1 MAKYYIVDT
10 YTRISLKSSTPK
22 FEANALST
30 RRNAHAHWYG
40 KAHQILLIIAASIKK
55 AHASVHACALARV
68 FTARTHQECVH
79 THAHTCMHTCAYI
92 LCVYEQWRLWP
103 VCARVHTC
111 MGLLYGRCM
120 GLLYG
125 RCTVCTHAH
134 TGQSLHCSYTQRV
147 CAHTC
152 AHLHA
157 HMCIH
162 SLCVWA
168 VKTLASVRTCAHL
181 HGPSLWTLHGPSLWT
196 LRGMDAC
203 AHWSESSL
211 LVHTKNVC
219 TFVHASM
226 QTCSHILCVYEQWK
240 LWPVLA
246 HVHTMTR
253 VFTARTHKECVHTH
267 AHTCIHTCAY
277 IHCVCEQLRLWPMC
291 ARVHTCMGL
300 LYGRCMGLLYGCCAV
315 CTHAHTGQSLHCSYT
330 QRMCAHLCMQ
340 VCKHVHTFFVC
351 MSSEDSGQCAHMY
364 TYWPESSLLLHT
376 KNVCTHMRTLACT
389 HVHTFFVCI
398 SSEDSD
404 QCAHVC
410 TLAWVFFMDAAW
422 AFFMD
427 AAWYARMRTLARV
440 FTARTHK
447 ERVHICACKCAQ
459 MITHSLCVRAVKTLA
474 SVRTCAHTGQS
485 LHCSYTFVCTSSE
498 DFGQCAHMCTH
509 WPESSLLVHTKNGS
523 RWTLMTQLR
532 HLAPLA
538 SCPCIYV
545 EQIHA

>member
-68 FTARTHQECVH
+68 FTARTHKECVH

-111 MGLLYGRCM
+111 MGLLMDAAWAFFMDAARNARMRTLARVFTARTHKECVHICACKYANM
-120 GLLYG
+120 
-125 RCTVCTHAH
+125 CTHSLCVWAVKTLASASTCAH
-134 TGQSLHCSYTQRV
+134 TDQSLHCSYTQRM

-157 HMCIH
+157 YKCIH

-181 HGPSLWTLHGPSLWT
+181 HGPSLWTLHVPSLWT
-196 LRGMDAC
+196 LRGMHAC
-203 AHWSESSL
+203 AHWPESSL

-226 QTCSHILCVYEQWK
+226 QKCAHILCVYEQW
-240 LWPVLA
+240 
-246 HVHTMTR
+246 R
-253 VFTARTHKECVHTH
+253 VQ
-267 AHTCIHTCAY
+267 
-277 IHCVCEQLRLWPMC
+277 CEYM
-291 ARVHTCMGL
+291 
-300 LYGRCMGLLYGCCAV
+300 
-315 CTHAHTGQSLHCSYT
+315 CTH
-330 QRMCAHLCMQ
+330 
-340 VCKHVHTFFVC
+340 
-351 MSSEDSGQCAHMY
+351 
-364 TYWPESSLLLHT
+364 WPESSLLVHT

-389 HVHTFFVCI
+389 HVHTFFVCM
-398 SSEDSD
+398 SSEDSG

-410 TLAWVFFMDAAW
+410 TLAW

-427 AAWYARMRTLARV
+427 AALAFFMDAARYARMRTLARV
-440 FTARTHK
+440 FTARTQK
-447 ERVHICACKCAQ
+447 ECVHICACKYANMC
-459 MITHSLCVRAVKTLA
+459 THSLYVWPVKTLA
-474 SVRTCAHTGQS
+474 SARTCAHTDQS
-485 LHCSYTFVCTSSE
+485 LHCSYTQRMCAHT
-498 DFGQCAHMCTH
+498 CAHLHAHMCIHSLFVWAVKTLTSVRTCAHLHGSSLWTLHGPSLWTLRGMLACAH
-509 WPESSLLVHTKNGS
+509 WPESSLLVHTKNVCTFVHAS
-523 RWTLMTQLR
+523 VHKCSHILCVYEQWRLWPVCAHVHTLARVFTAR
-532 HLAPLA
+532 THKEW
-538 SCPCIYV
+538 I
-545 EQIHA
+545 

>member
-55 AHASVHACALARV
+55 ARASVHACALARV
-68 FTARTHQECVH
+68 FTARTHKECVH

-125 RCTVCTHAH
+125 RC
-134 TGQSLHCSYTQRV
+134 
-147 CAHTC
+147 
-152 AHLHA
+152 
-157 HMCIH
+157 
-162 SLCVWA
+162 
-168 VKTLASVRTCAHL
+168 
-181 HGPSLWTLHGPSLWT
+181 
-196 LRGMDAC
+196 
-203 AHWSESSL
+203 
-211 LVHTKNVC
+211 
-219 TFVHASM
+219 
-226 QTCSHILCVYEQWK
+226 
-240 LWPVLA
+240 
-246 HVHTMTR
+246 
-253 VFTARTHKECVHTH
+253 
-267 AHTCIHTCAY
+267 
-277 IHCVCEQLRLWPMC
+277 
-291 ARVHTCMGL
+291 
-300 LYGRCMGLLYGCCAV
+300 AV

-351 MSSEDSGQCAHMY
+351 MSSEDSGQCAHMC
-364 TYWPESSLLLHT
+364 TYWPRSSLLLHT
-376 KNVCTHMRTLACT
+376 KNVCTHVLTLACT
-389 HVHTFFVCI
+389 HVHTFFVCM

-459 MITHSLCVRAVKTLA
+459 MFTHSLCVRAVKTFA

-485 LHCSYTFVCTSSE
+485 LHCSYTQRMDLDEHSWHNW
-498 DFGQCAHMCTH
+498 GI
-509 WPESSLLVHTKNGS
+509 WPH
-523 RWTLMTQLR
+523 
-532 HLAPLA
+532 
-538 SCPCIYV
+538 
-545 EQIHA
+545 

>member
-68 FTARTHQECVH
+68 FTARTHKECVH

-111 MGLLYGRCM
+111 MGLLYGRWM

-125 RCTVCTHAH
+125 R
-134 TGQSLHCSYTQRV
+134 
-147 CAHTC
+147 
-152 AHLHA
+152 
-157 HMCIH
+157 
-162 SLCVWA
+162 
-168 VKTLASVRTCAHL
+168 
-181 HGPSLWTLHGPSLWT
+181 
-196 LRGMDAC
+196 
-203 AHWSESSL
+203 
-211 LVHTKNVC
+211 
-219 TFVHASM
+219 
-226 QTCSHILCVYEQWK
+226 
-240 LWPVLA
+240 
-246 HVHTMTR
+246 
-253 VFTARTHKECVHTH
+253 
-267 AHTCIHTCAY
+267 
-277 IHCVCEQLRLWPMC
+277 
-291 ARVHTCMGL
+291 
-300 LYGRCMGLLYGCCAV
+300 CAV

-351 MSSEDSGQCAHMY
+351 MSSVDSGQCEHMC
-364 TYWPESSLLLHT
+364 THWPESSLLLHT

-389 HVHTFFVCI
+389 HVHTFFVCM
-398 SSEDSD
+398 SSEDSG

-410 TLAWVFFMDAAW
+410 TLAW

-427 AAWYARMRTLARV
+427 AAWTFFMDAARYARMRTLARV

-447 ERVHICACKCAQ
+447 ECVHICACKYANMC
-459 MITHSLCVRAVKTLA
+459 THSLCVWAVKTLA
-474 SVRTCAHTGQS
+474 SASTCAHTDQSLHCSYTQRMCENTCAHLHAHMCIHSLCVWAVKTLTSMRTCAHLHGSSVWTLHGPSLCTHAHTGQS
-485 LHCSYTFVCTSSE
+485 LHCSYTQRTCAYLCMQVCTNVHTFFVCTSSE

-545 EQIHA
+545 E

>member
-68 FTARTHQECVH
+68 FTARTHKECVH

-134 TGQSLHCSYTQRV
+134 TGQSLHCSYTQRM

-157 HMCIH
+157 HMCID

-196 LRGMDAC
+196 LRGMHAC
-203 AHWSESSL
+203 AHWPESSL

-226 QTCSHILCVYEQWK
+226 QTCSHILCVYEQWR
-240 LWPVLA
+240 LWPVRA
-246 HVHTMTR
+246 HVHTLTR
-253 VFTARTHKECVHTH
+253 VFTARTHKECVHTY

-277 IHCVCEQLRLWPMC
+277 ILCVCEQWRLWPVC

-315 CTHAHTGQSLHCSYT
+315 STHAHTGQSLHCSWT

-340 VCKHVHTFFVC
+340 VCKHMHTFFVC

-364 TYWPESSLLLHT
+364 TYWPESSLLLH
-376 KNVCTHMRTLACT
+376 KEC
-389 HVHTFFVCI
+389 VHTHAHPCMHTCAYILCVYEQWRLWPVC
-398 SSEDSD
+398 
-404 QCAHVC
+404 
-410 TLAWVFFMDAAW
+410 
-422 AFFMD
+422 
-427 AAWYARMRTLARV
+427 ARV
-440 FTARTHK
+440 HT
-447 ERVHICACKCAQ
+447 C
-459 MITHSLCVRAVKTLA
+459 MSLLYGRCMGLLYGRCVVC
-474 SVRTCAHTGQS
+474 SHAHTGQS
-485 LHCSYTFVCTSSE
+485 LHCCSYTQRTCAHLCMQVCTNVHTFFVCTSSE
-498 DFGQCAHMCTH
+498 GFGQCAHMCTH